1 MCGAQVCECMRVRMF
16 RYFSFTMCTA
26 VEFFFLLLLLCL
38 FDLAY
43 VIDVYIDILYMNVWR
58 VYDSFF
64 FGLFFAYFFFDT
76 SLTSS
81 HIYVRYTTI

>member
-1 MCGAQVCECMRVRMF
+1 ML
-16 RYFSFTMCTA
+16 RYFDFTMCTPA
-26 VEFFFLLLLLCL
+26 NNVFFLLRFSFF